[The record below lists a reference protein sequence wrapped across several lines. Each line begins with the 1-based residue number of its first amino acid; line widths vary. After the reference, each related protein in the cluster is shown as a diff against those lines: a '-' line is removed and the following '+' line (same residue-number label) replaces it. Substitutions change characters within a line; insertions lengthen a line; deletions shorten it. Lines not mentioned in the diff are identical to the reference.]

1 MKPHPQAELLRAI
14 ADGEEMEQAY
24 HQEPKW
30 RAVDSTTVL
39 DWITN
44 GSLEYYT
51 PYFRIKPKT
60 INING
65 IEVPEPM
72 REMPP
77 EGTSVYWPGFGP
89 DSGDTHTESADVGYY
104 PTYCPTC
111 CVRDC
116 CTSPKKLPPSTLT
129 PCFHSQGESNVHRW
143 TQYVWLS
150 AGSYAL

>member
-104 PTYCPTC
+104 P
-111 CVRDC
+111 DI
-116 CTSPKKLPPSTLT
+116 LPDLLRKGLLHLT
-129 PCFHSQGESNVHRW
+129 EEAAAIHANAL
-143 TQYVWLS
+143 LS
-150 AGSYAL
+150 LTRRT

>member
-1 MKPHPQAELLRAI
+1 MKPHPQAEILRAI
-14 ADGEEMEQAY
+14 ADGEDIEAFYDGGWHYVKPVSAIKYLGGDMY
-24 HQEPKW
+24 P
-30 RAVDSTTVL
+30 L
-39 DWITN
+39 
-44 GSLEYYT
+44 
-51 PYFRIKPKT
+51 RIKPKV

-89 DSGDTHTESADVGYY
+89 DSGDTHTESADVGCY
-104 PTYCPTC
+104 PAMLPTC

-116 CTSPKKLPPSTLT
+116 CTSPKKLPPSTLK

-143 TQYVWLS
+143 T
-150 AGSYAL
+150 